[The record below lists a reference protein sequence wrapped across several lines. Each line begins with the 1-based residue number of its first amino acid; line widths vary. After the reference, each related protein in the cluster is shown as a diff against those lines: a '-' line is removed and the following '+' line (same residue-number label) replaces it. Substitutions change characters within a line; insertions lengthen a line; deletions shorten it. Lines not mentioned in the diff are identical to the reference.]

1 MRIISGIY
9 RSRQLKSPVS
19 DNVRPTSDRAKETL
33 FNILN
38 NVVDFEGIICADLF
52 CGSGNLGLECISR
65 GAGLC
70 YFIDKD
76 TELVKEN
83 ILGLDAEGKSKII
96 KSEVMTFLKNEK
108 NFNFDLVFCDP
119 PYDYDK
125 YDELIEKISEL
136 KTVLILEHSEKLI
149 ISERYQ
155 KYIFLKK
162 KIGTVNFTFFDFN

>member
-9 RSRQLKSPVS
+9 RNRQLKPPAS
-19 DNVRPTSDRAKETL
+19 DKVRPTSDRAKETL

-38 NVVDFEGIICADLF
+38 NIVDYDGIICADLF
-52 CGSGNLGLECISR
+52 CGSGSLGLECISR
-65 GAGLC
+65 GAGMC

-83 ILGLDAEGKSKII
+83 ILRLDAAGKSKII
-96 KSEVMTFLKNEK
+96 QSEVITFLNNE
-108 NFNFDLVFCDP
+108 NDFNFDLVFCDP

-125 YDELIEKISEL
+125 YDELIEKISEW
-136 KTVLILEHSEKLI
+136 KTILILEHSVKFS
-149 ISERYQ
+149 ISERFQ
-155 KYIFLKK
+155 KYTFLKK